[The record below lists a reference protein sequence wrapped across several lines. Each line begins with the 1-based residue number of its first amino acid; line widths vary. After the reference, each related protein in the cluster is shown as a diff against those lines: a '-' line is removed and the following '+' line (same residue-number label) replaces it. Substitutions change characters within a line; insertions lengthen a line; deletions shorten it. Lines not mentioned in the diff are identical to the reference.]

1 MELDST
7 TQQNASLVG
16 ASSSAAGALEDQAR
30 LLESLVAA
38 FRLEQNARAA

>member
-1 MELDST
+1 MELDTT

-16 ASSSAAGALEDQAR
+16 ASSTAAGALEDQAR

-38 FRLEQNARAA
+38 FRLEQRAQMA